1 MYSSGFRNIR
11 RSLAVF
17 LCAVLLLT
25 FFNVNPSTTQKAIAA
40 TTNTTNYVFHTTED
54 WPTYIDPAV
63 GNDFSDSIALV
74 NLYDSLVF
82 PTPQGTV
89 IPWLALKWT
98 TSKDGLVYTFTLR
111 HGVKFHNGDPFTA
124 NDVVFSMNR
133 LVTIGQGFAYIF
145 KPYIKST
152 KATGTY
158 TVVFTLKKP
167 FGPFVSA
174 LPRLYIADQKQVMA
188 HIKAGTYGKTL
199 GDYGANWLLTHDAG
213 SGPYTVKEMSMED
226 HLIGTKFSGYWGGWN
241 ANAPQ
246 TFEES
251 ATSQPSSELTAFAKR
266 DLDITDELLPLET
279 YQAIAKLKGATV
291 VTYLNGHNLNIMLNT
306 KKAPTDDVHFRKA
319 LAYAFDYNTVIKNIY
334 PGSSVSKGPVPANL
348 LGHDPKVVGYTT
360 NLVKAKAEL
369 ALSKYAKQLNQYP
382 VTMSWCAEAP
392 AEEKVA
398 LLFQADC
405 AQLGVKVQI
414 TKKPFGSMEA
424 DATTI
429 KTTPNASVVFVG
441 VDYPEAGAM
450 LSIRYASASAGSW
463 EQCEWLQNSTIDK
476 MISDALGTSDQA
488 ARIKKYYAIQE
499 KIVDLCPTIW
509 VMDQAEQR
517 AYQSAY
523 VDWPVAD
530 AIKAHKTAV
539 CSVLMGYCM
548 YVHDLKVFPT
558 NRAKLLSS
566 SSPAS

>member
-1 MYSSGFRNIR
+1 MVMNRTFRAI
-11 RSLAVF
+11 V
-17 LCAVLLLT
+17 VLLVAMLFVSVLAGCKT
-25 FFNVNPSTTQKAIAA
+25 AA
-40 TTNTTNYVFHTTED
+40 APTPAPTPANTTNYVFHTTED

-82 PTPQGTV
+82 PTPEGTV
-89 IPWLALKWT
+89 KPWLALKWT
-98 TSKDGLVYTFTLR
+98 ASKDGLVYTFTLR
-111 HGVKFHNGDPFTA
+111 QGVKFHNGDPFTA
-124 NDVVFSMNR
+124 NDVVFSMDR
-133 LVTIGQGFAYIF
+133 LLKIGQGFAYIF

-158 TVVFTLKKP
+158 TVVFTLKKS

-174 LPRLYIADQKQVMA
+174 LPRLYIADKKQVMA
-188 HIKAGTYGKTL
+188 HIKTGTYGKAL
-199 GDYGANWLLTHDAG
+199 GDYGANWLLAHDAG
-213 SGPYTVKEMSMED
+213 SGPYTVKEMSMEN
-226 HLIGTKFSGYWGGWN
+226 HLIATKFSGFWGGWN

-266 DLDITDELLPLET
+266 NLDITDELLPLET

-319 LAYAFDYNTVIKNIY
+319 LAYAFDYNTVIKSIY
-334 PGSSVSKGPVPANL
+334 PGSSVCKGPVPANL
-348 LGHDPKVVGYTT
+348 LGHDPKIVGYTK
-360 NLVKAKAEL
+360 NLEKAKAEL

-405 AQLGVKVQI
+405 AQIGVKVQI
-414 TKKPFGSMEA
+414 TKKPFGSMIA

-450 LSIRYASASAGSW
+450 LAIRYASTSAGSW
-463 EQCEWLQNSTIDK
+463 EQCEWLQNSSIDK
-476 MISDALGTSDQA
+476 MISDALGTIDQA
-488 ARIKKYYAIQE
+488 ARVKKYYAIQE

-523 VDWPVAD
+523 IDWPVAN
-530 AIKAHKTAV
+530 AVKLHKTAV

-548 YVHDLKVFPT
+548 YVHDIKAYPT
-558 NRAKLLSS
+558 NRAKLLSGS
-566 SSPAS
+566 WPTS